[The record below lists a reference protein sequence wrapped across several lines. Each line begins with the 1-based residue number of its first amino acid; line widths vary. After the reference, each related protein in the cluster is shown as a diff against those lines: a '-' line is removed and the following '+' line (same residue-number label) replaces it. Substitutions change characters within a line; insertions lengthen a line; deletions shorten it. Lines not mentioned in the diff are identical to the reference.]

1 MDLELWS
8 ISHAVRDFFIGA
20 STLLFVAALAWRMA
34 VRPTVRALLELR
46 DHVGEIEPD
55 HLKVRALLELR
66 AARVGSDGNLVR
78 RVVELEEE
86 VRMLKAGLP
95 GRVDPLEEALR
106 SSHFAQ
112 RWSREKL

>member
-34 VRPTVRALLELR
+34 VRPTVRA
-46 DHVGEIEPD
+46 I
-55 HLKVRALLELR
+55 LELR
-66 AARVGSDGNLVR
+66 AARVGSDGNLIR

-86 VRMLKAGLP
+86 VRILKAGLP

-106 SSHFAQ
+106 SSPFAQ

>member
-34 VRPTVRALLELR
+34 VRPT
-46 DHVGEIEPD
+46 
-55 HLKVRALLELR
+55 VRALLELR

>member
-8 ISHAVRDFFIGA
+8 ISHAVRDFFLGA
-20 STLLFVAALAWRMA
+20 STFLFVTAIAWRLA

-46 DHVGEIEPD
+46 
-55 HLKVRALLELR
+55 
-66 AARVGSDGNLVR
+66 AAREGGDGNLAR

-106 SSHFAQ
+106 SGPFAQ